1 MRGLNDVDT
10 DEVIW
15 QAKEWRRR
23 KLSEQLRLRGREL
36 TADELERFNARLEPF
51 LVRGMP

>member
-36 TADELERFNARLEPF
+36 TADELDCFGARWSPSSSE
-51 LVRGMP
+51 